1 MELQGKDLKSAC
13 NSCGAS
19 TTHDANHKAGK
30 ALVNFLKQG
39 GGTKVDITKKDR
51 TQEAAAEGSDDE
63 PAGISVEQIKAD
75 LSDEDDEATY
85 ESKRVEK
92 IIGQLQKLS
101 ADDMEDN
108 GKVHSALSTAKS
120 EYGMSGEMH
129 ADFDHYL
136 ALCGL
141 FPPKRNIIKHWA
153 TNEDVFLSFVRKQG
167 NVGIEHFMQALVL
180 YFIRSK

>member
-85 ESKRVEK
+85 ESKRV
-92 IIGQLQKLS
+92 
-101 ADDMEDN
+101 
-108 GKVHSALSTAKS
+108 GK
-120 EYGMSGEMH
+120 
-129 ADFDHYL
+129 
-136 ALCGL
+136 
-141 FPPKRNIIKHWA
+141 
-153 TNEDVFLSFVRKQG
+153 
-167 NVGIEHFMQALVL
+167 
-180 YFIRSK
+180 

>member
-1 MELQGKDLKSAC
+1 
-13 NSCGAS
+13 
-19 TTHDANHKAGK
+19 
-30 ALVNFLKQG
+30 
-39 GGTKVDITKKDR
+39 
-51 TQEAAAEGSDDE
+51 
-63 PAGISVEQIKAD
+63 
-75 LSDEDDEATY
+75 
-85 ESKRVEK
+85 
-92 IIGQLQKLS
+92 
-101 ADDMEDN
+101 MEDN